1 MEFQD
6 WPLVIFSL
14 LAQLAVGTY
23 VVLGAI
29 RFTAREEERKDS
41 NYTRLF
47 SSGWIGSFIV
57 IGIALLISLTH
68 LGTPL
73 NAPYTVLMI
82 GSAWL
87 SREILFG
94 LLFAFFAGL
103 FALFFWR
110 QIGSQALRVVL
121 YIVGA
126 ISGLGLV
133 FSMSMI
139 YRYIET
145 QPAWH
150 TPWTTVM
157 FFLTAGVLGCLAVVA
172 LITTGMFSADKG
184 DFDKVIRGTTTAALI
199 FIGGDLLA
207 YLSYVLGLFNG
218 IAAAQE
224 TVHLLVN
231 EHGLLFMLRIAFIVL
246 GAVICGLYLYY
257 LAKSAKTKSLLIST
271 SYAAFILILVA
282 EVIGRYLFYAVNVR
296 IGI

>member
-23 VVLGAI
+23 VVLGVI
-29 RFTAREEERKDS
+29 RFATKEEGKDS
-41 NYTRLF
+41 KFFRLF
-47 SSGWIGSFIV
+47 NTGWIGSFV
-57 IGIALLISLTH
+57 VVAIALLISLTH

-73 NAPYTVLMI
+73 NAPYTILNM

-94 LLFAFFAGL
+94 LLFAFFAGV
-103 FALFFWR
+103 FALFYWR
-110 QIGSQALRVVL
+110 QIGSKGLRGVL
-121 YIVGA
+121 YVLGA
-126 ISGLGLV
+126 VAGLGLV

-139 YRYIET
+139 YRYIDT

-157 FFLTAGVLGCLAVVA
+157 FYLTAGVLGCLAVLA
-172 LITTGMFSADKG
+172 LITTGMLQG
-184 DFDKVIRGTTTAALI
+184 DYGKVMRGTTTAALI
-199 FIGGDLLA
+199 FIGCDLLA
-207 YLSYVLGLFNG
+207 YLFYVLGLFNG

-224 TVHLLVN
+224 TAHLLVN
-231 EHGLLFMLRIAFIVL
+231 EYSLLFALRILFIVL
-246 GAVICGLYLYY
+246 GAVLGGLYLYY
-257 LAKSAKTKSLLIST
+257 LAKSENAKGLLIST
-271 SYAAFILILVA
+271 AYAAFFLMLAA
-282 EVIGRYLFYAVNVR
+282 EVIGRFLFYAANVR